1 MTYMLLYNTGELKI
15 IQYIYLYIFEIQ
27 CYKEKRLDIEKRSIQ
42 LTLKTCFLN
51 LITAMK
57 TKLVRCTRRIS

>member
-1 MTYMLLYNTGELKI
+1 MLLYNTGTPKI

-42 LTLKTCFLN
+42 LVLN